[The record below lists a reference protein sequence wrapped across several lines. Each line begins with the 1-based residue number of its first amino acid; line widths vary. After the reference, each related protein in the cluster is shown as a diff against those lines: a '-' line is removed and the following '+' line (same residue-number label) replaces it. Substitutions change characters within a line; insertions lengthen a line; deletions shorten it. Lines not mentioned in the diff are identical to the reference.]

1 MSRNKPLSKEEKRQR
16 LKALFNETR
25 EVYLIKELEKIAPKE
40 KGIVSKTVE
49 EVLKE
54 LVDDGIVHSEKIGT
68 SVYFWGFP
76 SEEFVNK
83 KVENERLE
91 QEIRENCKR
100 IEEVKEENEK
110 LKRERGGDEGRE
122 MKEQEVERLRER
134 KEEIMK
140 ELEIYKENDPD
151 MIKKLKEQVQKSKEA
166 ANRWTDGIF
175 MIQTYAKERVSVPIE
190 ELNKGLGIPND
201 LDYLD

>member
-25 EVYLIKELEKIAPKE
+25 EKKIAPKE

-83 KVENERLE
+83 KVESERLE
-91 QEIRENCKR
+91 EEIRENRKR

-110 LKRERGGDEGRE
+110 LKENEEE
-122 MKEQEVERLRER
+122 MKEE
-134 KEEIMK
+134 K
-140 ELEIYKENDPD
+140 
-151 MIKKLKEQVQKSKEA
+151 
-166 ANRWTDGIF
+166 
-175 MIQTYAKERVSVPIE
+175 
-190 ELNKGLGIPND
+190 
-201 LDYLD
+201 